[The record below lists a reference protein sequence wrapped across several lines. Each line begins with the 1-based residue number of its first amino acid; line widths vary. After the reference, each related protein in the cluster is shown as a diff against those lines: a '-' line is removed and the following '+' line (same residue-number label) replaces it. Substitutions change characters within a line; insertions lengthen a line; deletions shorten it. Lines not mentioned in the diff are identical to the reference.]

1 MQSQKGLPEPSS
13 GLVKPSSSQSSPSRI
28 KPQSLLIIGNGGA
41 AIHAIQA
48 IRAAGYKGPPHLVSD
63 TTGPAFNPMLSPY
76 YLAGEIS
83 LEQCFPFGQHF
94 YETNSVICHFG
105 SPAEGLDAVDRKV
118 YLKGG
123 ESISYDRCLVAT
135 GASSDLPPAPG
146 LRDSQYVFMLRT
158 AEQMIRLYRALS
170 GVRKAVILGASLL
183 GIQLAEILIRRGIKV
198 TLVDL
203 TTQILPFTAHF
214 KLAPILHQH
223 LIKCGVDLR
232 LGWVLRWVE
241 YVQDWVHL
249 HFQDDQILKAD
260 MVLVCT
266 GVKPNIEFLKDT
278 EIEIDQGILVDD
290 HMQTSVNDIYAAG
303 DVSQGMNPVRNFS
316 SVRVDTDGA
325 LNPAA
330 KQRGTLSNGVNQL
343 SGKRERIGLWGNA
356 CYQGRTAGLNK
367 AGMDPSYPGF
377 LQQHIPAFFGLTFV
391 HLGDINPQDKE
402 IETLEN
408 FNHSE
413 STFRLL
419 VFDRGVLIGAN
430 LINCHEEA
438 GWLKTDMI
446 RAMAQLKNRDRYIF
460 YPSGKE
466 VEV

>member
-1 MQSQKGLPEPSS
+1 MESQKGLLEPSS

-28 KPQSLLIIGNGGA
+28 KPQSLLMIGNGGA

-48 IRAAGYKGPPHLVSD
+48 IRATGYKGTLHLVSD

-83 LEQCFPFGQHF
+83 AEQCFPFGQQF

-105 SPAEGLDAVDRKV
+105 SPAERLDAGDRKV

-241 YVQDWVHL
+241 DVQDGVHL

-303 DVSQGMNPVRNFS
+303 DVSQGMN
-316 SVRVDTDGA
+316 
-325 LNPAA
+325 
-330 KQRGTLSNGVNQL
+330 QL

-356 CYQGRTAGLNK
+356 CYQGRTAGLNM
-367 AGMDPSYPGF
+367 AGLDTSYPGS
-377 LQQHIPAFFGLTFV
+377 LQQHISAFFGLTFV
-391 HLGDINPQDKE
+391 HLGDINPQGKD

-413 STFRLL
+413 GTFRLL

-446 RAMAQLKNRDRYIF
+446 QAMAQLKKGDRYIF
-460 YPSGKE
+460 FPSGKE
-466 VEV
+466 VKVTKPIFHSFVH

>member
-1 MQSQKGLPEPSS
+1 
-13 GLVKPSSSQSSPSRI
+13 
-28 KPQSLLIIGNGGA
+28 
-41 AIHAIQA
+41 
-48 IRAAGYKGPPHLVSD
+48 
-63 TTGPAFNPMLSPY
+63 
-76 YLAGEIS
+76 
-83 LEQCFPFGQHF
+83 
-94 YETNSVICHFG
+94 
-105 SPAEGLDAVDRKV
+105 
-118 YLKGG
+118 
-123 ESISYDRCLVAT
+123 
-135 GASSDLPPAPG
+135 
-146 LRDSQYVFMLRT
+146 
-158 AEQMIRLYRALS
+158 
-170 GVRKAVILGASLL
+170 
-183 GIQLAEILIRRGIKV
+183 
-198 TLVDL
+198 
-203 TTQILPFTAHF
+203 
-214 KLAPILHQH
+214 
-223 LIKCGVDLR
+223 
-232 LGWVLRWVE
+232 LGWFLRWVE
-241 YVQDWVHL
+241 DVQDGVHL
-249 HFQDDQILKAD
+249 HFEDDQILKAD

-356 CYQGRTAGLNK
+356 CYQGRTAGLNM
-367 AGMDPSYPGF
+367 AGLDTSYPGF
-377 LQQHIPAFFGLTFV
+377 LQQHIAAFFGLTFV

-413 STFRLL
+413 FTFRLL

-466 VEV
+466 VEVTKPIFHSFVH